1 MKRVAI
7 FLCLASVA
15 ISAWVY
21 KHHQTAIAITHPFF
35 SNHYKLH
42 TPLSPKALSNYP
54 WECQRTLSPI
64 TKEYFRCKGTSLSP
78 PSPVLKE
85 GKLVENIFD
94 CNGSSSHSLPLRH
107 GKEFIY
113 PILIELLNE
122 IQNATGKP
130 VIVTSGH
137 RCPSHN
143 RYVNPSIKNQGSK
156 HQIGAEV
163 SFYVAE
169 LEHHPEIV
177 LNTIFSFYQTQPIYV
192 SRGTGFTKFQRYEKT
207 TDVSTKPWFNKE
219 LFIKLYQSHE
229 GRNGDNPHHF
239 PYFSLQVRFDK
250 ETNMPVTFSWKDA
263 QHFLRK

>member
-1 MKRVAI
+1 MKRATI
-7 FLCLASVA
+7 FSCLAALVITLIIFKS
-15 ISAWVY
+15 
-21 KHHQTAIAITHPFF
+21 HQTLTVVTEPLF
-35 SNHYKLH
+35 SPRYNLTLPSSQKQV
-42 TPLSPKALSNYP
+42 PSYP
-54 WECQRTLSPI
+54 WECQRTISPI
-64 TKEYFRCKGTSLSP
+64 TKEYFRCKGSSLNP
-78 PSPVLKE
+78 PLPVLKE
-85 GKLVENIFD
+85 GKLMENIFD
-94 CNGSSSHSLPLRH
+94 CNGSTSHSLPLRH
-107 GKEFIY
+107 NKEFVY

-122 IQNATGKP
+122 IQNATGKA
-130 VIVTSGH
+130 VIITSGH

-177 LNTIFSFYQTQPIYV
+177 LNTIFSFYKTGPLYL
-192 SRGTGFTKFQRYEKT
+192 SRGKHFTEFQRYEKT

-219 LFIKLYQSHE
+219 IFIKLYHAHE

-250 ETNMPVTFSWKDA
+250 ETNMPVTFSWHHA

>member
-1 MKRVAI
+1 MKRALFFFS
-7 FLCLASVA
+7 FLSVLLSIWIVTHVHTA
-15 ISAWVY
+15 ISV
-21 KHHQTAIAITHPFF
+21 TPPLF
-35 SNHYKLH
+35 SPTYSLNL
-42 TPLSPKALSNYP
+42 PLTQKAVPAYP

-64 TKEYFRCKGTSLSP
+64 TKEYFRCKGSSLNP
-78 PSPVLKE
+78 PLPVLKE
-85 GKLVENIFD
+85 GKLTENIFD
-94 CNGSSSHSLPLRH
+94 CNGATSHSLPLRH
-107 GKEFIY
+107 GKEYVY
-113 PILIELLNE
+113 PLLVELLNE

-177 LNTIFSFYQTQPIYV
+177 LNTIVSFYQTQPIYL
-192 SRGTGFTKFQRYEKT
+192 SRGRGYTQFHRYERS
-207 TDVSTKPWFNKE
+207 TDVATKPWFNKE
-219 LFIKLYQSHE
+219 LFIKLYQPHE

-250 ETNMPVTFSWKDA
+250 DTNMPVTFSWQQA